1 MRGDGTTPIGEK
13 ISRLLDVIRENL
25 SDIDEESTQ
34 RFIKALLRTL
44 GEGKIFVV
52 GAGRSGLVA
61 RAFAMRLMHVGF
73 HVYVIGETVTPSVS
87 PGDLIVVVSGSGET
101 KYPLSAAQVAKKAGA
116 HVVAVTSYPESS
128 LGKIADLVV
137 RIGGRVLPKN
147 NSRDYFTR
155 QILGIH
161 EPLTPLGTLFELS
174 TMIYFDALIAELVEL
189 LGKSEEDLAKRHATI
204 E

>member
-1 MRGDGTTPIGEK
+1 M
-13 ISRLLDVIRENL
+13 LDVISENL

-34 RFIKALLRTL
+34 KFIKALLRTL

-73 HVYVIGETVTPSVS
+73 HVYVIGETVTPSVA
-87 PGDLIVVVSGSGET
+87 PGDLVVVVSGSGET

>member
-1 MRGDGTTPIGEK
+1 
-13 ISRLLDVIRENL
+13 
-25 SDIDEESTQ
+25 
-34 RFIKALLRTL
+34 
-44 GEGKIFVV
+44 
-52 GAGRSGLVA
+52 
-61 RAFAMRLMHVGF
+61 
-73 HVYVIGETVTPSVS
+73 
-87 PGDLIVVVSGSGET
+87 
-101 KYPLSAAQVAKKAGA
+101 
-116 HVVAVTSYPESS
+116 
-128 LGKIADLVV
+128 VV

>member
-1 MRGDGTTPIGEK
+1 MLEIIG
-13 ISRLLDVIRENL
+13 ENL
-25 SDIDEESTQ
+25 SNVDEESTQ
-34 RFIKALLRTL
+34 KFIKALLRTM

-73 HVYVIGETVTPSVS
+73 QVYVIGETVTPSAG
-87 PGDLIVVVSGSGET
+87 PDDLLVVVSGSGET
-101 KYPLSAAQVAKKAGA
+101 KYPLSAAQVAKEVGT
-116 HVVAVTSYPESS
+116 HVVAITSFPDSS

-137 RIGGRVLPKN
+137 RIGGRVLPEN

-174 TMIYFDALIAELVEL
+174 AMIYLDALVAELVNL